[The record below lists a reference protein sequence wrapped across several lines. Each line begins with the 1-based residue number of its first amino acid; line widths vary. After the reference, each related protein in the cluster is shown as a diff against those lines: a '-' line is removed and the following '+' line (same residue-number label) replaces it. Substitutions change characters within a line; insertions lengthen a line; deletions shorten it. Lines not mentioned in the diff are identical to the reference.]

1 MSGVVPKVSL
11 GDLGQYRVAII
22 SASWHEKICADLIA
36 GARKALD
43 LAKIKPEPVIYV
55 PGSFELP
62 LAAQLALDSGF
73 DAAVVLGVVLKGET
87 PHFDYVCQGVTQG
100 IMRVSLT
107 RSKPIGFG
115 VLTVDTVE
123 QAIARSGITGSKE
136 DKGFDSAV
144 AALDLLRVKSEL
156 PVLRKS
162 QIYPAMAWIKPAAR
176 NYLASSKEMNAFH
189 SMRVS
194 VSKQ

>member
-1 MSGVVPKVSL
+1 MSGAVPKISL
-11 GDLGQYRVAII
+11 GDLSQFRIAII
-22 SASWHEKICADLIA
+22 SASWHEQICEDLIT
-36 GARKALD
+36 GARRALEA
-43 LAKIKPEPVIYV
+43 AKIKPEPVIYV

-73 DAAVVLGVVLKGET
+73 DAAVVLGVVLRGET

-100 IMRVSLT
+100 IMQVSLT

-123 QAIARSGITGSKE
+123 QAIARSGIAGSKE
-136 DKGFDSAV
+136 DKGFDSTV
-144 AALDLLRVKSEL
+144 AALELLRVKRDL

-162 QIYPAMAWIKPAAR
+162 
-176 NYLASSKEMNAFH
+176 
-189 SMRVS
+189 
-194 VSKQ
+194 